1 MDRKAAQFKPHCRV
15 HNRPLNVSTN
25 LDRLLN
31 LAKYWKISLIWLRMN
46 KAFPASEY
54 ICLMW
59 SKHLNKISLKEIIC
73 ECLIFRYLDILPG
86 WYGLFYPLYRCREH
100 RGGQGWKEKTHKAN
114 FFWTTDFCPWKNIWT
129 DQIFGWSRESSISIR
144 AGNVRKSSQ
153 GKNLNFYCNSYY
165 ETYFFS
171 RNDTLLSSD
180 K

>member
-86 WYGLFYPLYRCREH
+86 WYGLFLPFVQVQGTSWWTRMERKNTQGQLFLDNRFLPLKKHLNR
-100 RGGQGWKEKTHKAN
+100 
-114 FFWTTDFCPWKNIWT
+114 PNIWLVP
-129 DQIFGWSRESSISIR
+129 RE
-144 AGNVRKSSQ
+144 
-153 GKNLNFYCNSYY
+153 L
-165 ETYFFS
+165 
-171 RNDTLLSSD
+171 D
-180 K
+180 